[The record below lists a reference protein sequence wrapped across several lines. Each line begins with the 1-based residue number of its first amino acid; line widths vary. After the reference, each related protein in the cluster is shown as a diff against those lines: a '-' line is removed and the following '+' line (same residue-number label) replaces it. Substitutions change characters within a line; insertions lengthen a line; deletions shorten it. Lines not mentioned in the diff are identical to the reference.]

1 MLGNL
6 IGTYRPF
13 ETNNMVQNR
22 SYMTKMGNIS
32 GNISQYIETT
42 YHIGIV

>member
-6 IGTYRPF
+6 IETYRPC
-13 ETNNMVQNR
+13 ETNNM
-22 SYMTKMGNIS
+22 SYMTEMGNIS